1 MPVKNSI
8 ATVPMTTF
16 LSSSVTGTY
25 APIITGGL
33 AHACFSISITNN
45 STQDITISFDGVNDS
60 DYIPKA
66 TIKNIPPLYAL
77 IAQTNSAQFPLGTQ
91 IYVKGT
97 AGTGDIYVAG
107 YYQPQ
112 GV

>member
-1 MPVKNSI
+1 MLI
-8 ATVPMTTF
+8 YQQ
-16 LSSSVTGTY
+16 SSKAY
-25 APIITGGL
+25 QGL
-33 AHACFSISITNN
+33 IPPNN
-45 STQDITISFDGVNDS
+45 STQDITISFDGTNDA
-60 DYIPKA
+60 DYIPKS
-66 TIKNIPPLYAL
+66 TSKNLPLLYPLIP
-77 IAQTNSAQFPLGTQ
+77 QTNSAQFAQGTQ

>member
-16 LSSSVTGTY
+16 ASSSVTGTY
-25 APIITGGL
+25 EPIITGGL
-33 AHACFSISITNN
+33 AKPCFVISITNN
-45 STQDITISFDGVNDS
+45 STQDINISFDGTTDA

-66 TIKNIPPLYAL
+66 TSKNLPLLYPLIP
-77 IAQTNSAQFPLGTQ
+77 QTNSAQFAQGTQ

-97 AGTGDIYVAG
+97 AGTGSIFVAG